1 MNEAVTFR
9 PLRRDLLRQM
19 IYLSEQASDLLG

>member
-9 PLRRDLLRQM
+9 PLRRDLLQQM